1 MYSHIILT
9 AHSIHVIC
17 TLSSCTY
24 ITDIHVSYITY
35 NHINQYYSRISHIS
49 MQIGVTHNTI
59 ADNPS
64 IAPTFG
70 SQRNSLSPIASN
82 TN

>member
-9 AHSIHVIC
+9 AHSIHVIYI
-17 TLSSCTY
+17 LSSCTY
-24 ITDIHVSYITY
+24 ITHIHISYITY
-35 NHINQYYSRISHIS
+35 NHINWYYSRISHIS
-49 MQIGVTHNTI
+49 TQIGVTHRTI

-64 IAPTFG
+64 IAPAFG
-70 SQRNSLSPIASN
+70 SQIDSLSPIAFD